1 MWAMP
6 RRDLRILLLLSVLA
20 LGLAM
25 AQSVVGL
32 STGFLFMAPAMVMFL
47 PLIAGRCYLGERRL
61 ARLTRAVPAPRRA
74 AAPGR
79 GPRRAERR
87 LLPRGGSLL
96 AFSLA
101 VRPPPAASI
110 TR

>member
-1 MWAMP
+1 MP

-32 STGFLFMAPAMVMFL
+32 STGVLFMAPALVMFL

-61 ARLTRAVPAPRRA
+61 ARLTRAVPEPRRIA
-74 AAPGR
+74 ALVHA
-79 GPRRAERR
+79 PRRAERR

-101 VRPPPAASI
+101 VRPPPVAPI